1 MSFALPFSAP
11 LSRHFSDDAAPVSDT
26 TANCKSKR
34 AAALQAGERHG
45 RVLRSGLPKS
55 RIFQFTFPQ
64 VRGGRA
70 GQIPQ
75 ARNGL
80 AAKSAG
86 LLYSDV
92 RAEFKCPISFS
103 LSPSWKGSI
112 VQEQRQ
118 TEVCR
123 TFSNFR
129 EAAFRQ
135 LSYSPFQ
142 NRREKLKL

>member
-1 MSFALPFSAP
+1 RFSNN
-11 LSRHFSDDAAPVSDT
+11 AAPVPDT
-26 TANCKSKR
+26 TANCKSQR

-45 RVLRSGLPKS
+45 RLLRSRLSKS

-64 VRGGRA
+64 VRGGCA

-92 RAEFKCPISFS
+92 CFGAVTEPRAVATGWVRSRPD
-103 LSPSWKGSI
+103 
-112 VQEQRQ
+112 
-118 TEVCR
+118 
-123 TFSNFR
+123 
-129 EAAFRQ
+129 
-135 LSYSPFQ
+135 
-142 NRREKLKL
+142 